1 MARNF
6 ARAGAVVSAAF
17 ALLAAAP
24 TPAQTASAPDIPE
37 TTFRAILECLSQGK
51 EIVMVP
57 QLDCVSRL
65 RGGPL
70 AQEAHMP
77 LGAPG
82 WNGDW
87 DEVCRNESDPRRLP
101 ATIIKRIAAQKEVSI
116 APTGIRIIGAV
127 FCGDPNAAGLDLAGL
142 DLTYSLVIDRSVVNG
157 FLDARNLRI
166 KGDFSFENAVILDS
180 LRLNR
185 ARVEGS
191 VYGNKS
197 FIDRLLINDTQINGT
212 WWHREAVVFS
222 DAAIV
227 RANIS
232 GDLNLEQSAFSRLWI
247 QSNSIDGALALDDSE
262 ARCAYHINASTF
274 GFLDAKRVGFGT
286 MRTAQPAGQAAIDY
300 AWWNRAV
307 SGTPARYTKR
317 MIESPAIK
325 RIADAGLV
333 KITREPQQTNRTLV
347 RGCEDTSNS
356 QQVEFSVLNT
366 TVENSFQ
373 LTSFFWLVPKENLPD
388 GAHPTSIVTLNGTKV
403 KGDLVID
410 LWDDP
415 PAKAGTQR
423 GQLESG
429 PITARTMERGHADF
443 EGVSKKHKLEAVGL
457 IATTLALDFSDNGRP
472 YYTYIDGLEF
482 ARIVNAKRC
491 KDECEASSG
500 SPSLD
505 DVLDWVEKSA

>member
-6 ARAGAVVSAAF
+6 AGAGAVISAAF
-17 ALLAAAP
+17 ALLVAAP

-37 TTFRAILECLSQGK
+37 ATFRAILDCLSHGK

-65 RGGPL
+65 RGDAL
-70 AQEAHMP
+70 AQEAQMP

-101 ATIIKRIAAQKEVSI
+101 ANIIKRIAAQKEVPI

-127 FCGDPNAAGLDLAGL
+127 FCGDPNTAGLDLAGL

-157 FLDARNLRI
+157 FLDARNLRV
-166 KGDFSFENAVILDS
+166 KGDFSFENAVILGN

-197 FIDRLLINDTQINGT
+197 FIDRLRVNDTQINGT

-222 DAAIV
+222 DAEIV

-247 QSNSIDGALALDDSE
+247 QSNRIDGTLFLNDSE

-274 GFLDAKRVGFGT
+274 GFLGANRVGFGT

-300 AWWNRAV
+300 AWWDRAV

-317 MIESPAIK
+317 VIESPAINESRMTHWK
-325 RIADAGLV
+325 RSGATNPIERWSAGA
-333 KITREPQQTNRTLV
+333 KTRRT
-347 RGCEDTSNS
+347 
-356 QQVEFSVLNT
+356 
-366 TVENSFQ
+366 
-373 LTSFFWLVPKENLPD
+373 
-388 GAHPTSIVTLNGTKV
+388 
-403 KGDLVID
+403 
-410 LWDDP
+410 
-415 PAKAGTQR
+415 
-423 GQLESG
+423 
-429 PITARTMERGHADF
+429 
-443 EGVSKKHKLEAVGL
+443 VS
-457 IATTLALDFSDNGRP
+457 TWS
-472 YYTYIDGLEF
+472 
-482 ARIVNAKRC
+482 
-491 KDECEASSG
+491 
-500 SPSLD
+500 SPSLTRP
-505 DVLDWVEKSA
+505 WRISCN